1 VFWLAGRSVVVA
13 DAGEPIRGRLR
24 GAVDWL
30 AVIFGWLVAV
40 GLMLP
45 VIAVVL
51 ASFPSSPGA
60 AWWQNF
66 ANLGGQGARDVLN
79 VSVAQALGNSLR
91 NLLLTFAVG
100 FGGGV
105 AIARGLAY
113 RRVRGWHSV
122 FMLPMATSA
131 VVLGLGYL
139 LAFARPPL
147 NLLESWAAVPLAQ
160 ALIVLPLVIRLVQ
173 PAIQASDRHL
183 VEAAQVDGANAWRT
197 WWLIQVPILRP
208 ALSAAAAMAA
218 LSAIGEFGVA
228 SMLVY
233 GDQETLSTVLYRLM
247 ARPGTE
253 NFGMAMAASTLL
265 ILAALA
271 VVLVLTASETQ
282 RSGQPRQNARA

>member
-1 VFWLAGRSVVVA
+1 MVLWPLAM
-13 DAGEPIRGRLR
+13 PII
-24 GAVDWL
+24 AV
-30 AVIFGWLVAV
+30 LVASLDFSV
-40 GLMLP
+40 G
-45 VIAVVL
+45 AN
-51 ASFPSSPGA
+51 
-60 AWWQNF
+60 WWQNF
-66 ANLGGQGARDVLN
+66 ANLSGQGARDVLN
-79 VSVAQALGNSLR
+79 VSVAQAAGNSLR
-91 NLLLTFAVG
+91 NLLLTFVVG

-105 AIARGLAY
+105 AIARGLAF

-122 FMLPMATSA
+122 FLLPMATSA

-147 NLLESWAAVPLAQ
+147 NLLDSWAAVPLAQ

-183 VEAAQVDGANAWRT
+183 VEAAQVDGADAWST
-197 WWLIQVPILRP
+197 WWLIQVPLLRP
-208 ALSAAAAMAA
+208 ALAAAAAMAT
-218 LSAIGEFGVA
+218 LSAIGEFGAA

-253 NFGMAMAASTLL
+253 NFGMAMAASALL

-271 VVLVLTASETQ
+271 VVLVLTASETR
-282 RSGQPRQNARA
+282 RSGRPQQSERA